1 MNHDDPQFKLR
12 LKPELKQQLEA
23 AAKHNTR
30 TLGAEIGARLQTS
43 IDGVSDGLVLDQ
55 ARQIWELRG
64 QLAMVGINLFS
75 AVNELEKIGFK
86 DKDRLQYLR
95 DSADTTS
102 GHTRYFLSMP
112 DEKVREERVRLGF
125 HPDGENIER

>member
-1 MNHDDPQFKLR
+1 MKQDDPQFKLR

-64 QLAMVGINLFS
+64 QLATMGINLAS
-75 AVNELEKIGFK
+75 AVNELEKAGFK
-86 DKDRLQYLR
+86 DKKRLEYFR
-95 DSADTTS
+95 AAVNETS
-102 GHTRYFLSMP
+102 GHARYFLSMP

-125 HPDGENIER
+125 HPDGENVGR